1 MLIYLFIY
9 LFTSTG
15 DTVAAPSDPANA
27 FCRNYSSAF
36 SSERAAGREG
46 AQPGCDRAPLPPPP
60 PCSAALPIGR
70 ASRGSKKPRRDWPA
84 RPAVAVATAPPAAA
98 IGRAPHGAR
107 ATAGPGGA
115 AGPAAG
121 GGGAAA
127 AGAGPGPRSLDSGG
141 EMAAPVST
149 KAAWKLREC
158 PPGPHPATALA
169 VVRASPLRAGG
180 LGPSTGLAA
189 R

>member
-1 MLIYLFIY
+1 MQRRPPHWPRQPRLQE
-9 LFTSTG
+9 
-15 DTVAAPSDPANA
+15 AAPRLARPP
-27 FCRNYSSAF
+27 R
-36 SSERAAGREG
+36 GRRG
-46 AQPGCDRAPLPPPP
+46 NRPSRGCHWP
-60 PCSAALPIGR
+60 S
-70 ASRGSKKPRRDWPA
+70 ASRSPGNRRA
-84 RPAVAVATAPPAAA
+84 R
-98 IGRAPHGAR
+98 RR
-107 ATAGPGGA
+107 GGA
-115 AGPAAG
+115 GSW

-158 PPGPHPATALA
+158 PPGPHPAAALA